1 MEWQLALL
9 IILGSLLI
17 LMATGLPIAFCFLLI
32 NVVGVFFLWGGE
44 SGLIQLVRSMRDS
57 ITHFT
62 LLPVPLFILM
72 GEVMFQSGMSIRM
85 IDALDKWLGRMPG
98 RLSLLAVG
106 GGTLFATLSGSG
118 MASCAM
124 LGSTLVPEMEDRG
137 YKKVMTVGPII
148 GSSGLAIMIPPSNL
162 GVIAASIGQFSVG
175 KLLVA
180 ILIPGLMMA
189 VLYTGYIIIRS
200 RLHPHLAPIYDVP
213 LIPIL
218 DKVMATVRYILPL
231 GFIVFLV
238 VGVIFLG
245 VATPSEAAA
254 MGTVGTFI
262 LAACYGSLNWEVAK
276 KAIVGTVQ
284 ITAMV
289 LMIMTGAL
297 AFSQIMSYTQASQGL
312 VEAFISLPVT
322 PIFVVVMMQVVILL
336 LGMFMDVVAIM
347 MITLP
352 IFIPIVSTLGFDP
365 VWFGAIFLLN
375 IEMATTS
382 PPFGLTL
389 FVMKGAAPPDT
400 TMGDIYRGAIPFLLC
415 DLIVIILML
424 VFPIIVLWLP
434 GLMR

>member
-1 MEWQLALL
+1 
-9 IILGSLLI
+9 
-17 LMATGLPIAFCFLLI
+17 
-32 NVVGVFFLWGGE
+32 
-44 SGLIQLVRSMRDS
+44 
-57 ITHFT
+57 
-62 LLPVPLFILM
+62 
-72 GEVMFQSGMSIRM
+72 M

-98 RLSLLAVG
+98 RLSFLAVG

-124 LGSTLVPEMEDRG
+124 LGSTLVPDMENRG
-137 YKKVMTVGPII
+137 YKKAMILGPIL

-162 GVIAASIGQFSVG
+162 GVIAAAIGEFSVG
-175 KLLVA
+175 KLLIA
-180 ILIPGLMMA
+180 IIVPGLMMA
-189 VLYTGYIIIRS
+189 VLYAGYIIIRS
-200 RLHPHLAPIYDVP
+200 RLQPHLAPVYDVP
-213 LIPIL
+213 PIPII
-218 DKVMATVRYILPL
+218 DRVMATVCYILPL

-238 VGVIFLG
+238 VGVIFIG

-254 MGTVGTFI
+254 MGTFGTFI
-262 LAACYGSLNWEVAK
+262 LAACYRGLNWEIVK
-276 KAIVGTVQ
+276 KAILGTVQ

-297 AFSQIMSYTQASQGL
+297 AFSQILSYTGASQGL
-312 VEAFISLPVT
+312 VQAFIGLPVA
-322 PIFVVVMMQVVILL
+322 PIFVVVLMQIVILL

-352 IFIPIVSTLGFDP
+352 IFIPTVSALGFEP

-400 TMGDIYRGAIPFLLC
+400 TMGDIYRSALPFLIC
-415 DLIVIILML
+415 DLIAIILML
-424 VFPIIVLWLP
+424 AFPILVLWLP

>member
-1 MEWQLALL
+1 M
-9 IILGSLLI
+9 
-17 LMATGLPIAFCFLLI
+17 LI
-32 NVVGVFFLWGGE
+32 NVVGVFFLWAGE
-44 SGLIQLVRSMRDS
+44 AGLMQLMRSMRDS

-62 LLPVPLFILM
+62 LVPVPLFILM
-72 GEVMFQSGMSIRM
+72 GEVMFQSGISTRM

-124 LGSTLVPEMEDRG
+124 LGSTLVPDMESRG
-137 YKKVMTVGPII
+137 YKKAMTLGPILA
-148 GSSGLAIMIPPSNL
+148 SSGLAIMIPPSNL
-162 GVIAASIGQFSVG
+162 GVIAAAIGEFSVG
-175 KLLVA
+175 KLLIA
-180 ILIPGLMMA
+180 IIIPGLMMA
-189 VLYTGYIIIRS
+189 VLYASYIIIRS
-200 RLHPHLAPIYDVP
+200 RLQPHLAPVYEVP
-213 LIPIL
+213 PIPIL
-218 DKVMATVRYILPL
+218 NKVMATVLYILPL

-238 VGVIFLG
+238 VGVIFIG

-254 MGTVGTFI
+254 LGVIGTFI
-262 LAACYGSLNWEVAK
+262 LAACYGGLNWELVK
-276 KAIVGTVQ
+276 KAVVGTVQ

-297 AFSQIMSYTQASQGL
+297 AFSQIMSYTGASQGL
-312 VEAFISLPVT
+312 VEAFIGLPVA

-352 IFIPIVSTLGFDP
+352 IFIPIVSALGYDP
-365 VWFGAIFLLN
+365 VWFGTIFLLN

-400 TMGDIYRGAIPFLLC
+400 TMGDIYRSALPFLLC
-415 DLIVIILML
+415 DLIVIVLML
-424 VFPIIVLWLP
+424 VFPMLVLWLP